1 MLCIFLLYATDLK
14 MWELAIMIVMV
25 IIVVWMMWT
34 CECDKKKM
42 MAPVVALVPAAPTA
56 PVVTT
61 PAVAAAEKKEGFC
74 PKMAQRYGMCAGAES
89 MSVNRGTFYAGKYAK
104 PTASF
109 ISAEAFEP
117 FTSGRVGKGTMY
129 EHNMRATT
137 LPLY

>member
-1 MLCIFLLYATDLK
+1 

-25 IIVVWMMWT
+25 IIVVWMMWS
-34 CECDKKKM
+34 CECAKKHQKEVVDAA
-42 MAPVVALVPAAPTA
+42 MAAVAAPPAPSA

-89 MSVNRGTFYAGKYAK
+89 MSVNRGTFYAKK
-104 PTASF
+104 FSHPTASF

-137 LPLY
+137 LPLA